1 MVSWPHQCSVGL
13 SVILASALT
22 SATPT
27 HWHTHTHSHTATV
40 HSRGVVSV
48 AIESPGQQ
56 VNKGDA
62 ARGMSG
68 EERRLGGRW
77 WGWRVTAGEG
87 CWEMQCSW
95 GSCWPWP
102 LHGGQMGCEGHWSWG
117 RRTTSRGGIKALRPL
132 ALFKPGVINDKTHRH
147 TERASW
153 PLWARC
159 WNSGPRSL
167 VWSLSKHFWLMAD
180 SFPTTYYGNNT
191 ARDEEHNP
199 AAALHGSLIPWR
211 EWILNARYSF
221 KWKEKTAFLP
231 LWPLHMAW
239 LFALLAW
246 RQNDH
251 FLQSGKEGA
260 SPTEEFHACW
270 QTERQNEVCGDPIRI
285 LVSLLCSHH
294 IVRLLFPTKKAF
306 STLKHVLLHAGI
318 IMSY

>member
-1 MVSWPHQCSVGL
+1 MVHLLCCEWTAFSSDFVLSLSGLRGVMASPVFGGIICYFSFCSDL
-13 SVILASALT
+13 CHTDTL
-22 SATPT
+22 
-27 HWHTHTHSHTATV
+27 THTHSHAAIV

-68 EERRLGGRW
+68 EERRLGGWR

-87 CWEMQCSW
+87 WWEMQCCW

-102 LHGGQMGCEGHWSWG
+102 LRGGQMGCEGHWPWG
-117 RRTTSRGGIKALRPL
+117 RRTKSRGGIKALRPL
-132 ALFKPGVINDKTHRH
+132 TLFKPGVINDKTHRH

-159 WNSGPRSL
+159 WNSGPGSL
-167 VWSLSKHFWLMAD
+167 VWSLSQHFWLMGD

-199 AAALHGSLIPWR
+199 AAAPHGSLIPR
-211 EWILNARYSF
+211 SEWILNARYSF

-231 LWPLHMAW
+231 H
-239 LFALLAW
+239 
-246 RQNDH
+246 
-251 FLQSGKEGA
+251 
-260 SPTEEFHACW
+260 
-270 QTERQNEVCGDPIRI
+270 
-285 LVSLLCSHH
+285 
-294 IVRLLFPTKKAF
+294 
-306 STLKHVLLHAGI
+306 
-318 IMSY
+318 